1 MGSSPSKAV
10 SQPVPIDEKRSTQ
23 ADLVSDLSSLHLTV
37 PKSADGSLSK
47 GTVSSWESEASNDLK
62 TKLARTILQHS
73 DIVSAL
79 TSRSA
84 RIADTHIF
92 NHVVDF
98 KTGPV
103 TNQKSSGRCWIF
115 AATNVIRYDIMK
127 TLRLGEFE
135 LSQSYLFFWD
145 KLNKANYY
153 LELSIQHA
161 DLPVDDRL
169 ISHLSGDLVS
179 DGGQWDMVV
188 NLIERYGLVPQPIY
202 PESTHSS
209 LSGPLNAL
217 VKTKLREHAL
227 ILRRLSSSLRASF
240 VPEDI
245 LVSTLRA
252 KKENLLKEIYT
263 ILTATLGVPPSPDEK
278 FVWEYTDGDGKF
290 GKWEG
295 NPVEY
300 AKAFASK
307 PYAPSESFSLIND
320 PRNEYSKLYTVDKLG
335 NIWGARPVLYVN
347 TEIEKLKLVV
357 VKLIK
362 AGQPVFFGCDVGKFS
377 DKVGGIMDPALFEYE
392 NAFDITLGLT
402 KAERL
407 QVNESAM
414 THAMVISGV
423 HLDSNG
429 KPMRYKVENSWGET
443 AGQKGYFV
451 MTDRWFEEFVYQ
463 IVVPKPLA
471 PKDLVHVFESGEKT
485 VLPPWDPMAWH
496 SCMTFC
502 HLLSANV
509 DVRDA

>member
-1 MGSSPSKAV
+1 MGSSSSKSV
-10 SQPVPIDEKRSTQ
+10 SEPASPNG
-23 ADLVSDLSSLHLTV
+23 A
-37 PKSADGSLSK
+37 LSK
-47 GTVSSWESEASNDLK
+47 STVSSWEAEASNDPK

-73 DIVSAL
+73 DIGSAL

-84 RIADTHIF
+84 RIADAHVF
-92 NHVVDF
+92 NTLVEF

-115 AATNVIRYDIMK
+115 ATTNVIRYSVMK
-127 TLRLGEFE
+127 ALKLDKFE

-153 LELSIQHA
+153 LELSIEHA

-169 ISHLSGDLVS
+169 ITHLSGDLVS
-179 DGGQWDMVV
+179 DGGQWDMAV
-188 NLIERYGLVPQPIY
+188 NLIEHYGLVPQPVY

-240 VPEDI
+240 VPEDVLI
-245 LVSTLRA
+245 STLRA
-252 KKENLLKEIYT
+252 KKEDLMKEIYT
-263 ILTATLGVPPSPDEK
+263 ILTATLGVPPNPDEK
-278 FVWEYTDGDGKF
+278 LVWEYTDADGKF

-295 NPVEY
+295 TPVEY

-307 PYAPSESFSLIND
+307 QYA
-320 PRNEYSKLYTVDKLG
+320 VDKLG

-347 TEIEKLKLVV
+347 TEIENLKSVV
-357 VKLIK
+357 VKLVK

-377 DKVGGIMDPALFEYE
+377 DKVGGIMDTALFEYE
-392 NAFDITLGLT
+392 TAFDITLGLT

-407 QVNESAM
+407 QVSESAM

-423 HLDSNG
+423 HLDDKG
-429 KPMRYKVENSWGET
+429 RPVRYKVENSWGEA
-443 AGQKGYFV
+443 AGEKGYFV
-451 MTDRWFEEFVYQ
+451 MTDKWFEEFVYQ
-463 IVVPKPLA
+463 IVVPKALA
-471 PKDLVHVFESGEKT
+471 PKDLVQIFESGEKT
-485 VLPPWDPMAWH
+485 VLPPWDPMGTLA
-496 SCMTFC
+496 
-502 HLLSANV
+502 
-509 DVRDA
+509 